1 MPKTAFT
8 SADFIKA
15 YMGDYLQDILPEGAM
30 TRLEDAWKNIQNYEA
45 RRNAFDA
52 ALVNL
57 ISRTVAET
65 DSGFENPLGRLEG
78 DILPY
83 GSTIETIYAD
93 VVEAKEFGKDCDQF
107 QKFGQDIKV
116 LFHTEDFQLVYALTI
131 ETPELKKAFL
141 SENGLAQL
149 VQAKVQSLYNSK
161 EFTNYTKEKYMFTQD
176 IAGVQVNVHSD
187 NSQDDAA
194 NLAKSIKKASAT
206 FEQPSRKYNQMGVE
220 RTCRKERQIC
230 LIDASVES
238 ENDVDLLSSAY
249 NLDKLEAKGVEFI
262 RVNGFEEEGLVA
274 VLFDRE
280 ALEWHDTLQL
290 STDAYNAL
298 CLRRNMFLHHWGMR
312 SFKLYANCVKFY
324 NSEANLAIT
333 VTPDHGTAA
342 DLKVNGVAWDIANN
356 YKAFKN
362 EIVVLPQLDDIV
374 ASGSTYTV
382 TGYTI
387 GGTSYPIG
395 ARVKITD
402 ATTIAVVSQVKA

>member
-1 MPKTAFT
+1 
-8 SADFIKA
+8 
-15 YMGDYLQDILPEGAM
+15 
-30 TRLEDAWKNIQNYEA
+30 
-45 RRNAFDA
+45 
-52 ALVNL
+52 
-57 ISRTVAET
+57 
-65 DSGFENPLGRLEG
+65 
-78 DILPY
+78 
-83 GSTIETIYAD
+83 
-93 VVEAKEFGKDCDQF
+93 
-107 QKFGQDIKV
+107 
-116 LFHTEDFQLVYALTI
+116 
-131 ETPELKKAFL
+131 
-141 SENGLAQL
+141 
-149 VQAKVQSLYNSK
+149 
-161 EFTNYTKEKYMFTQD
+161 MFTQD